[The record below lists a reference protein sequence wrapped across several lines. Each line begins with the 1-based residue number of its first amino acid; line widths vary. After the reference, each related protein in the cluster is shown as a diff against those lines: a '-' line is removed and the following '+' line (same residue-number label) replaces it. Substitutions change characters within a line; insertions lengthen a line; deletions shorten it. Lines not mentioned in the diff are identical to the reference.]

1 MPSEITEIK
10 EEQKQE
16 SIREIILRMRAREVQ
31 KLFKDH
37 HPADIASE
45 VQNLDLNN
53 QAKFINKLKIA
64 QATQVLKE
72 MGLEKQQALVSKL
85 GIETATGL
93 IDKLPADEAA
103 DLIGTLPQEQA
114 GEILE
119 NMKSEARDVEILM
132 SYAPD
137 TAGGIMQKEYIS
149 VPENLTVKQAVAK
162 IKSFELPTRKT
173 FYMVYVTDI
182 EGHLVGAVAL
192 NDLLVKEG
200 DEDIL
205 KITDDKYPSVNVD
218 TDQEEV
224 AEVISKYD
232 IISLPVVDP
241 HKRLVGVVTIDDVV
255 DVLKEE
261 SSEDI
266 FRFAG
271 ISSGEE
277 KALSPLLGSLMRRI
291 PWLIINLGT
300 AFLSAYT
307 VTRFEGTISKVAVLA
322 AFMPIVAGQGGNS
335 GTQTAT
341 IVVRSLSL
349 DEVAP
354 KDFLKVLVKESLFGL
369 VHGTISG
376 LLTAGMAYYFT
387 TNIWLAGII
396 FVAMLGNMI
405 IAGMA
410 GALIPLLFK
419 RLKIDPALASSIWL
433 TTFTDVMGFL
443 ILLGLGTILITR
455 IAG

>member
-16 SIREIILRMRAREVQ
+16 SIREIILHMRVREIQ

-37 HPADIASE
+37 HPADIAKE
-45 VQNLDLNN
+45 VQTLELNN
-53 QAKFINKLKIA
+53 QVKFINKLKIA

-72 MGLEKQQALVSKL
+72 MDLEKQQALVTKL
-85 GIETATGL
+85 GIETASGL
-93 IDKLPADEAA
+93 INKLPADEAA
-103 DLIGTLPQEQA
+103 DIIATLPQEQA

-119 NMKSEARDVEILM
+119 NMKSEARDVEILL
-132 SYAPD
+132 SYEPD

-149 VPENLTVKQAVAK
+149 VPQNLTVKQAVAK

-182 EGHLVGAVAL
+182 EGHLIGAVAL

-205 KITDDKYPSVNVD
+205 KITDDKYPSVSVS

-232 IISLPVVDP
+232 IISLPVIDP
-241 HKRLVGVVTIDDVV
+241 QKRLVGVITIDDVV

-291 PWLIINLGT
+291 PWLIVNLGT

-354 KDFLKVLVKESLFGL
+354 KDFLKVLLKESLFGL

-376 LLTAGMAYYFT
+376 FLTASMAYFFT
-387 TNIWLAGII
+387 KNIWLAGII
-396 FVAMLGNMI
+396 FAAMLGNMI

-410 GALIPLLFK
+410 GALIPLIFK

-443 ILLGLGTILITR
+443 ILLGLGTVLISR
-455 IAG
+455 II

>member
-1 MPSEITEIK
+1 
-10 EEQKQE
+10 
-16 SIREIILRMRAREVQ
+16 
-31 KLFKDH
+31 
-37 HPADIASE
+37 
-45 VQNLDLNN
+45 
-53 QAKFINKLKIA
+53 
-64 QATQVLKE
+64 
-72 MGLEKQQALVSKL
+72 
-85 GIETATGL
+85 
-93 IDKLPADEAA
+93 
-103 DLIGTLPQEQA
+103 
-114 GEILE
+114 
-119 NMKSEARDVEILM
+119 MKSEARDVEILL
-132 SYAPD
+132 SYAHD

-149 VPENLTVKQAVAK
+149 VPQNLTVKQAVAK

-173 FYMVYVTDI
+173 FYMVYVTDT
-182 EGHLVGAVAL
+182 EGHLKGAVAL
-192 NDLLVKEG
+192 NDLLIKEG

-205 KITDDKYPSVNVD
+205 KITDDKYPSVSVD
-218 TDQEEV
+218 TDQEEA

-232 IISLPVVDP
+232 IISLPVIDP
-241 HKRLVGVVTIDDVV
+241 QKRLVGVITIDDVV

-277 KALSPLLGSLMRRI
+277 KALSPLFGSLLRRI
-291 PWLIINLGT
+291 PWLIVNLGT

-354 KDFLKVLVKESLFGL
+354 KDFLKVLIKESLFGF
-369 VHGTISG
+369 VHGAISG
-376 LLTAGMAYYFT
+376 LLTAAMAYFFT
-387 TNIWLAGII
+387 KNIWLAGII

-410 GALIPLLFK
+410 GALIPLAFK

-443 ILLGLGTILITR
+443 ILLGLGTILIAR

>member
-16 SIREIILRMRAREVQ
+16 SIREIILHMRVREIQ

-37 HPADIASE
+37 HPADIAKE
-45 VQNLDLNN
+45 VQTLELNN
-53 QAKFINKLKIA
+53 QVKFINKLKIA

-72 MGLEKQQALVSKL
+72 MDLEKQQALVTKL
-85 GIETATGL
+85 GIETASGL
-93 IDKLPADEAA
+93 INKLPADEAA
-103 DLIGTLPQEQA
+103 DIIATLPQEQA

-119 NMKSEARDVEILM
+119 NMKSEARDVEILL
-132 SYAPD
+132 SYEPD

-149 VPENLTVKQAVAK
+149 VPQNLTVKQAVAK

-182 EGHLVGAVAL
+182 EGHLIGAVAL

-205 KITDDKYPSVNVD
+205 KITDDKYPSVSVS

-232 IISLPVVDP
+232 IISLPVIDP
-241 HKRLVGVVTIDDVV
+241 QKRLVGVITIDDVV

-277 KALSPLLGSLMRRI
+277 KALSPLFGSLLRRI
-291 PWLIINLGT
+291 PWLIVNLGT
-300 AFLSAYT
+300 AFLTAYT
-307 VTRFEGTISKVAVLA
+307 VSRFENTIAKVAVLA

-354 KDFLKVLVKESLFGL
+354 KDFLKVLFKESLFGF
-369 VHGTISG
+369 VHGAISG
-376 LLTAGMAYYFT
+376 LLTAAMAFYFT
-387 TNIWLAGII
+387 KNIWLAGII

-405 IAGMA
+405 IAGIA

-443 ILLGLGTILITR
+443 ILLGLGTILIAR
-455 IAG
+455 II

>member
-1 MPSEITEIK
+1 MPTEITEIK

-16 SIREIILRMRAREVQ
+16 SIREIILHMRVREIQ
-31 KLFKDH
+31 KLFKEH
-37 HPADIASE
+37 HPADIAKE
-45 VQNLDLNN
+45 VQTLELHN
-53 QAKFINKLKIA
+53 QVKFINKLKIT

-72 MGLEKQQALVSKL
+72 MDLEKQQALVTKL
-85 GIETATGL
+85 GIETASGL
-93 IDKLPADEAA
+93 INKLLADEAA
-103 DLIGTLPQEQA
+103 DIIATLPQDQA

-119 NMKSEARDVEILM
+119 NMKSEARDVEILL
-132 SYAPD
+132 SYAHD

-149 VPENLTVKQAVAK
+149 VPQNLTVKQAVAK

-173 FYMVYVTDI
+173 FYMVYVTDT
-182 EGHLVGAVAL
+182 EGHLKGAVAL
-192 NDLLVKEG
+192 NDLLIKEG

-205 KITDDKYPSVNVD
+205 KITDDKYPSVSVD
-218 TDQEEV
+218 TDQEEA

-232 IISLPVVDP
+232 IISLPVIDP
-241 HKRLVGVVTIDDVV
+241 QKRLVGVITIDDVV

-277 KALSPLLGSLMRRI
+277 KALSPLFGSLLRRI
-291 PWLIINLGT
+291 PWLIVNLGT

-354 KDFLKVLVKESLFGL
+354 KDFLKVLIKESLFGF
-369 VHGTISG
+369 VHGAISG
-376 LLTAGMAYYFT
+376 LLTAAMAYFFT
-387 TNIWLAGII
+387 KNIWLAGII

-410 GALIPLLFK
+410 GALIPLAFK

-443 ILLGLGTILITR
+443 ILLGLGTILIAR